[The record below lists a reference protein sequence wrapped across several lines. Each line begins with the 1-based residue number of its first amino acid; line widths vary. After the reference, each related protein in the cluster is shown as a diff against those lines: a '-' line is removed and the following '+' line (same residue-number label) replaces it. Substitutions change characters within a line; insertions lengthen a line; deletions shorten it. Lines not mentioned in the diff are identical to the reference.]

1 MPLHGFISNIH
12 TIKPLIPGHAPWIF
26 LRGMSMSN
34 NFLAYINRMKL
45 IRRWGLMRN
54 TQPENDMEHSMQVVM
69 LAHGMGVIAN
79 RRFDAHVDTG
89 RIALLAAYHD
99 ASEVITGDLA
109 TPIKYF
115 NPDIKRAYGA
125 LEDVA
130 GQKLLSM
137 LPEDMKCEYLPL
149 LSPDRDSR
157 EWRIVKAA
165 DKLSA
170 YIKCVEELKAGNA
183 EFARARETIAAQLRD
198 IDLPELHEFMREFAG
213 TFELSLDEL
222 D

>member
-1 MPLHGFISNIH
+1 
-12 TIKPLIPGHAPWIF
+12 
-26 LRGMSMSN
+26 MSN
-34 NFLAYINRMKL
+34 NFFAYINRMKL

-115 NPDIKRAYGA
+115 NPDIKRAYSA

-149 LSPDRDSR
+149 LAPDRDSR

>member
-1 MPLHGFISNIH
+1 MQR
-12 TIKPLIPGHAPWIF
+12 KRA
-26 LRGMSMSN
+26 MSN
-34 NFLAYINRMKL
+34 NFFAYISRMKL

-69 LAHGMGVIAN
+69 LAHGMGAIAN
-79 RRFDAHVDTG
+79 RRFGARVDLG

-99 ASEVITGDLA
+99 VSEVITGDLA

-115 NPDIKRAYGA
+115 NPDIKRSFHAI
-125 LEDVA
+125 EDSA
-130 GQKLLSM
+130 CDKLASM
-137 LPEDMKCEYLPL
+137 LPDDLRGDYLPL
-149 LSPDRDSR
+149 LRPDTDSR

-170 YIKCVEELKAGNA
+170 YLKCLEELKAGNA
-183 EFARARETIAAQLRD
+183 EFARARETIAAQLAD
-198 IDLPELHEFMREFAG
+198 IDLPELREFMRDFG
-213 TFELSLDEL
+213 TSFELTLDEL

>member
-1 MPLHGFISNIH
+1 MQR
-12 TIKPLIPGHAPWIF
+12 KRA
-26 LRGMSMSN
+26 MSN
-34 NFLAYINRMKL
+34 NFFAYISRMKL

-69 LAHGMGVIAN
+69 LAHGMGAIAN
-79 RRFDAHVDTG
+79 RRFGARVDLG

-99 ASEVITGDLA
+99 VSEVITGDLA

-115 NPDIKRAYGA
+115 NPDIKRSFHAI
-125 LEDVA
+125 EDIA
-130 GQKLLSM
+130 CDKLASM
-137 LPEDMKCEYLPL
+137 LPDDLRDDYLPL
-149 LSPDRDSR
+149 LRPDTDSR

-170 YIKCVEELKAGNA
+170 YLKCLEELKAGNA
-183 EFARARETIAAQLRD
+183 EFARARETIAAQLAD
-198 IDLPELHEFMREFAG
+198 IDLPELREFMREFGAS
-213 TFELSLDEL
+213 FELTLDEL

>member
-1 MPLHGFISNIH
+1 MSSN
-12 TIKPLIPGHAPWIF
+12 F
-26 LRGMSMSN
+26 
-34 NFLAYINRMKL
+34 FAYINRMKL

-54 TQPENDMEHSMQVVM
+54 TQPENDLEHTMQVVM

-79 RRFDAHVDTG
+79 RRCGAHVDLG

-99 ASEVITGDLA
+99 APEVITGDLA

-115 NPDIKRAYGA
+115 NPAIKRAFG
-125 LEDVA
+125 EIEQVA
-130 GQKLLSM
+130 AQKLAAM
-137 LPEDMKCEYLPL
+137 LPADLRDDFEPL
-149 LSPDRDSR
+149 LSPDESSR

-170 YIKCVEELKAGNA
+170 YIKCIEELKDGNS
-183 EFARARETIAAQLRD
+183 EFARARDSIARQLEE
-198 IDLPELHEFMREFAG
+198 IELPELREFMAEFG
-213 TFELSLDEL
+213 HGFELTLDEL

>member
-1 MPLHGFISNIH
+1 
-12 TIKPLIPGHAPWIF
+12 
-26 LRGMSMSN
+26 MSN
-34 NFLAYINRMKL
+34 NFFAYISRMKL

-69 LAHGMGVIAN
+69 LAQGMGAIAN
-79 RRFDAHVDTG
+79 RRFGARVDLG

-99 ASEVITGDLA
+99 VSEVITGDLA

-115 NPDIKRAYGA
+115 NPDIKRSFHAI
-125 LEDVA
+125 EDIA
-130 GQKLLSM
+130 CDKLASM
-137 LPEDMKCEYLPL
+137 LPDDLRGDYLPL
-149 LSPDRDSR
+149 LRPDTDSR

-170 YIKCVEELKAGNA
+170 YLKCLEELKAGNA
-183 EFARARETIAAQLRD
+183 EFARARETIAAQLAD
-198 IDLPELHEFMREFAG
+198 IDLPELREFMRDFGAS
-213 TFELSLDEL
+213 FELTLDEL

>member
-1 MPLHGFISNIH
+1 
-12 TIKPLIPGHAPWIF
+12 
-26 LRGMSMSN
+26 MSN
-34 NFLAYINRMKL
+34 NFFAYISRMKL

-69 LAHGMGVIAN
+69 LAHGMGAIAN
-79 RRFDAHVDTG
+79 RRFGARVDLG

-115 NPDIKRAYGA
+115 NPDIKRSFHAI
-125 LEDVA
+125 EDIA
-130 GQKLLSM
+130 CDKLASM
-137 LPEDMKCEYLPL
+137 LPDDLRGDYLPL
-149 LSPDRDSR
+149 LRPDTDSR

-170 YIKCVEELKAGNA
+170 YLKCLEELKAGNA
-183 EFARARETIAAQLRD
+183 EFARARETIAAQLAD
-198 IDLPELHEFMREFAG
+198 IDLPELREFMREFGAS
-213 TFELSLDEL
+213 FELTLDEL

>member
-1 MPLHGFISNIH
+1 MQRER
-12 TIKPLIPGHAPWIF
+12 A
-26 LRGMSMSN
+26 MSN
-34 NFLAYINRMKL
+34 NFFAYISRMKL

-69 LAHGMGVIAN
+69 LAHGMGAIAN
-79 RRFDAHVDTG
+79 RRFGARVDLG

-99 ASEVITGDLA
+99 VSEVITGDLA

-115 NPDIKRAYGA
+115 NPDIKRSFHAIEYIA
-125 LEDVA
+125 CD
-130 GQKLLSM
+130 KLASM
-137 LPEDMKCEYLPL
+137 LPDDLRGDYLPL
-149 LSPDRDSR
+149 LRPDTDSR

-170 YIKCVEELKAGNA
+170 YLKCLEELKAGNA
-183 EFARARETIAAQLRD
+183 EFARARETIAAQLAD
-198 IDLPELHEFMREFAG
+198 IDLPELREFMREFGAS
-213 TFELSLDEL
+213 FELTLDEL

>member
-1 MPLHGFISNIH
+1 MQR
-12 TIKPLIPGHAPWIF
+12 KRA
-26 LRGMSMSN
+26 MSN
-34 NFLAYINRMKL
+34 NFFAYISRMKL

-69 LAHGMGVIAN
+69 LAHGMGAIAN
-79 RRFDAHVDTG
+79 RRFGARVDLG

-99 ASEVITGDLA
+99 FSEVITGDLA

-115 NPDIKRAYGA
+115 NPDIKRSFHAI
-125 LEDVA
+125 EDIA
-130 GQKLLSM
+130 CDNLASM
-137 LPEDMKCEYLPL
+137 LPDDLRGDYLPL
-149 LSPDRDSR
+149 LRPDTDSR

-170 YIKCVEELKAGNA
+170 YLKCLEELKAGNA
-183 EFARARETIAAQLRD
+183 EFARARETIAAQLAD
-198 IDLPELHEFMREFAG
+198 IDLPELREFMREFGAS
-213 TFELSLDEL
+213 FELTLDEL

>member
-1 MPLHGFISNIH
+1 MQRER
-12 TIKPLIPGHAPWIF
+12 A
-26 LRGMSMSN
+26 MSN
-34 NFLAYINRMKL
+34 NFVAYISRLKL

-69 LAHGMGVIAN
+69 LAHGMGAIAN
-79 RRFDAHVDTG
+79 RRFGARVDLG

-99 ASEVITGDLA
+99 VSEVITGDLA

-115 NPDIKRAYGA
+115 NPDIKRSFHAI
-125 LEDVA
+125 EDIA
-130 GQKLLSM
+130 CDKLASM
-137 LPEDMKCEYLPL
+137 LPDDLRGDYLPL
-149 LSPDRDSR
+149 LRPDTDSR

-170 YIKCVEELKAGNA
+170 YLKCLEELKAGNA
-183 EFARARETIAAQLRD
+183 EFARARETIAAQLAD
-198 IDLPELHEFMREFAG
+198 IDLPELREFMREFGAS
-213 TFELSLDEL
+213 FELTLDEL

>member
-1 MPLHGFISNIH
+1 MQRER
-12 TIKPLIPGHAPWIF
+12 A
-26 LRGMSMSN
+26 MSN
-34 NFLAYINRMKL
+34 NFFAYISRMKL

-69 LAHGMGVIAN
+69 LAHGMGAIAN
-79 RRFDAHVDTG
+79 RRFGARVDLG

-115 NPDIKRAYGA
+115 NPDIKRSFHAI
-125 LEDVA
+125 EDIA
-130 GQKLLSM
+130 CDKLASM
-137 LPEDMKCEYLPL
+137 LPDDLRGDYLPL
-149 LSPDRDSR
+149 LRPDTDSR

-170 YIKCVEELKAGNA
+170 YLKCLEELKAGNA
-183 EFARARETIAAQLRD
+183 EFARARETIAAQLAD
-198 IDLPELHEFMREFAG
+198 IDLPELREFMREFGAS
-213 TFELSLDEL
+213 FELTLDEL

>member
-1 MPLHGFISNIH
+1 
-12 TIKPLIPGHAPWIF
+12 
-26 LRGMSMSN
+26 MSN
-34 NFLAYINRMKL
+34 NFFAYISRMKL

-69 LAHGMGVIAN
+69 LAHGMGAIAN
-79 RRFDAHVDTG
+79 RRFGARVDLG

-99 ASEVITGDLA
+99 VSEVITGDLA

-115 NPDIKRAYGA
+115 NPDIKRSFHAI
-125 LEDVA
+125 EDIA
-130 GQKLLSM
+130 CDKLASM
-137 LPEDMKCEYLPL
+137 LPDDLRGDYLPL
-149 LSPDRDSR
+149 LRPDTDSR

-170 YIKCVEELKAGNA
+170 YLKCLEELKAGNA
-183 EFARARETIAAQLRD
+183 EFARARETIAAQLAD
-198 IDLPELHEFMREFAG
+198 IDLPELREFMRDFGAS
-213 TFELSLDEL
+213 FELTLDEL

>member
-1 MPLHGFISNIH
+1 MQRER
-12 TIKPLIPGHAPWIF
+12 A
-26 LRGMSMSN
+26 MSN
-34 NFLAYINRMKL
+34 NFFAYISRMKL

-69 LAHGMGVIAN
+69 LAHGMGAIAN
-79 RRFDAHVDTG
+79 RRFGARVDLG

-99 ASEVITGDLA
+99 VSEVITGDLA

-115 NPDIKRAYGA
+115 NPDIKRSFHAI
-125 LEDVA
+125 EDIA
-130 GQKLLSM
+130 CDKLASM
-137 LPEDMKCEYLPL
+137 LPDDLRGDYLPL
-149 LSPDRDSR
+149 LRPDTDSR

-170 YIKCVEELKAGNA
+170 YLKCLEELKAGNA
-183 EFARARETIAAQLRD
+183 EFARARETIAAQLAD
-198 IDLPELHEFMREFAG
+198 IDLPELREFMREFGAS
-213 TFELSLDEL
+213 FELTLDEL

>member
-1 MPLHGFISNIH
+1 MQRER
-12 TIKPLIPGHAPWIF
+12 A
-26 LRGMSMSN
+26 MSN
-34 NFLAYINRMKL
+34 NFFAYISRMKL

-69 LAHGMGVIAN
+69 LAHGMGAIAN
-79 RRFDAHVDTG
+79 RRFGAQVDLG

-115 NPDIKRAYGA
+115 NPDIKRSFHAI
-125 LEDVA
+125 EDIA
-130 GQKLLSM
+130 CDKLASM
-137 LPEDMKCEYLPL
+137 LPDDLRGDYLPL
-149 LSPDRDSR
+149 LRPDTDSR

-170 YIKCVEELKAGNA
+170 YLKCLEELKAGNA
-183 EFARARETIAAQLRD
+183 EFARARETIAAQLAD
-198 IDLPELHEFMREFAG
+198 IDLPELREFMREFGAS
-213 TFELSLDEL
+213 FELTLDEL

>member
-1 MPLHGFISNIH
+1 MQRER
-12 TIKPLIPGHAPWIF
+12 A
-26 LRGMSMSN
+26 MSN
-34 NFLAYINRMKL
+34 NFFSYISRMKL

-69 LAHGMGVIAN
+69 LAHGMGAIAN
-79 RRFDAHVDTG
+79 RRFGARVDLG

-99 ASEVITGDLA
+99 VSEVITGDLA

-115 NPDIKRAYGA
+115 NPDIKRSFHAI
-125 LEDVA
+125 EDIA
-130 GQKLLSM
+130 CDKLASM
-137 LPEDMKCEYLPL
+137 LPDDLRGDYLPL
-149 LSPDRDSR
+149 LRPDTDSR

-170 YIKCVEELKAGNA
+170 YLKCLEELKAGNA
-183 EFARARETIAAQLRD
+183 EFARARETIAAQLAD
-198 IDLPELHEFMREFAG
+198 IDLPELREFMREFGAS
-213 TFELSLDEL
+213 FELTLDEL